1 MFGDGSTR
9 NVFFDV
15 DNSSSSHVDN
25 CKNNF
30 LVLGEGPTDDI
41 NGTIGTAEKK
51 IGINFIKKKEKNLLY
66 NDDNSYLFV
75 NRKKVYVL

>member
-51 IGINFIKKKEKNLLY
+51 IGINFSKKKEKILLY
-66 NDDNSYLFV
+66 NDDNSYLIV

>member
-41 NGTIGTAEKK
+41 NGTIGTAQKK
-51 IGINFIKKKEKNLLY
+51 TGINFSKKKEKILLY
-66 NDDNSYLFV
+66 NDDNSYFFV

>member
-51 IGINFIKKKEKNLLY
+51 IGINFSKKKRKNFAL
-66 NDDNSYLFV
+66 
-75 NRKKVYVL
+75 